1 MPRELDVLGVYV
13 PSLLVA
19 LIVTM
24 PIYWL
29 LDGALA
35 RAGLYRWVW
44 HIDLFRMCLF
54 IIMFGALG
62 IYLYR

>member
-1 MPRELDVLGVYV
+1 MPRELDLLGIYV

-19 LIVTM
+19 LVVTM
-24 PIYWL
+24 IVYWP
-29 LDGALA
+29 LDGLLA

-44 HIDLFRMCLF
+44 HIDLFRTCLF
-54 IIMFGALG
+54 IIMFGSFG

>member
-1 MPRELDVLGVYV
+1 MPRELDILGIYV

-19 LIVTM
+19 LIAMM
-24 PIYWL
+24 PVYWV

-35 RAGLYRWVW
+35 RTGFYRWVW

-54 IIMFGALG
+54 IVLFGMSGL
-62 IYLYR
+62 YLYR